1 MKKVVLSLVAGLAL
15 AFVAKD
21 AMAQSGNICQVQGGV
36 AQLRD
41 GGIPATATP
50 LAPASLSFTFKGTL
64 ANCQGSGLAKGT
76 KVCSKGQITGAT
88 CSANAHT
95 GGGVIC
101 AGDCWEE
108 DPRPTSPT
116 KGQPAC
122 KDGAPIDQSTFSG
135 RCTGINCT
143 GDTGTPSTNGWAYTL
158 LFDQATVQNAL
169 AQCDAPPAGNGGA
182 LTSATF
188 SGALAYGN

>member
-21 AMAQSGNICQVQGGV
+21 AMAQSGKICQLNGGV
-36 AQLRD
+36 ATLKD
-41 GGIPATATP
+41 GGIPGAATP
-50 LAPASLSFTFKGTL
+50 LAPASLDFTFKGSL
-64 ANCQGSGLAKGT
+64 ANCQGSGPANGS
-76 KVCSKGQITGAT
+76 KVCSKGRITGAT
-88 CSANAHT
+88 CSANAHS
-95 GGGVIC
+95 GGGVVC

-135 RCTGINCT
+135 RCTGSNCSGT
-143 GDTGTPSTNGWAYTL
+143 TGTPSTNGWAYTL
-158 LFDQATVQNAL
+158 FFDQATIQNAL
-169 AQCDAPPAGNGGA
+169 AQCDNTPGA